1 MSERLD
7 VRRMLLARGWT
18 EKRSGLL
25 MKGGACWAVT
35 NDCGDSSLSGPRRG
49 RCDGQFTFDFPG
61 DVPARVIVS
70 AAEAAAEVR
79 AE

>member
-18 EKRSGLL
+18 EKRHGLL
-25 MKGGACWAVT
+25 EKGGASWAAV

-49 RCDGQFTFDFPG
+49 RPDDRFTFDFPG
-61 DVPARVIVS
+61 DVPARVIVA

-79 AE
+79 AV

>member
-18 EKRSGLL
+18 EKRHGLL
-25 MKGGACWAVT
+25 VKGDASWAAT
-35 NDCGDSSLSGPRRG
+35 NDCGDSSLSGPARG
-49 RCDGQFTFDFPG
+49 RGDRFTFDFPG
-61 DVPARVIVS
+61 DVPARVIVA

-79 AE
+79 AA